1 MMMRSFARGVVA
13 LACLAVAAPALAWKL
28 AEEGQRFEHKA
39 SGYSIQFPA
48 GWRYQK
54 MPFGDECLA
63 TRDGPWLQA
72 VYVDFRKHKKAF
84 PGLKKDATPDMMP
97 QELAEK
103 LVADI
108 TQSRGL
114 QNMQVLSDEP
124 TELAGRPA
132 FRLHIA
138 YRTAVDAGSVR
149 YEEYVVGTNS
159 PQGIFVVHYRAPV
172 LNYFSR
178 DVEAYDKALATF
190 AIADQPQGAKRR

>member
-1 MMMRSFARGVVA
+1 MTTRTFARCLVV
-13 LACLAVAAPALAWKL
+13 LACCAAAAPALAWKL
-28 AEEGQRFEHKA
+28 AEDGQRFEHKA

-54 MPFGDECLA
+54 MAFGDECLA
-63 TRDGPWLQA
+63 TRDGPYLQA
-72 VYVDFRKHKKAF
+72 VYVDYRKHKKAF
-84 PGLKKDATPDMMP
+84 PGIKKDATPDMMP

-108 TQSRGL
+108 TASRGL

-124 TELAGRPA
+124 AELAGLPA
-132 FRLHIA
+132 FRLHLA

-149 YEEYVVGTNS
+149 YEEIVVGANS

-172 LNYFSR
+172 LHYFTR
-178 DVEAYDKALATF
+178 DVVAYEQALASFT
-190 AIADQPQGAKRR
+190 IAAPARRR

>member
-1 MMMRSFARGVVA
+1 MTSRTFARSLVV
-13 LACLAVAAPALAWKL
+13 LACCTVATPALAWKL
-28 AEEGQRFEHKA
+28 AADGQRFEHKA

-63 TRDGPWLQA
+63 TRDGPFLQA
-72 VYVDFRKHKKAF
+72 VYVDYRKHRKAF
-84 PGLKKDATPDMMP
+84 PGLKKDATPEMMP

-108 TQSRGL
+108 TASRGL
-114 QNMQVLSDEP
+114 QNMRVLSDEP
-124 TELAGRPA
+124 TELAGLPA
-132 FRLHIA
+132 FRLHLA

-149 YEEYVVGTNS
+149 YEEIVVGANS

-172 LNYFSR
+172 LHYFTR
-178 DVEAYDKALATF
+178 DLVAYEQALSSFT
-190 AIADQPQGAKRR
+190 IAAPARRR

>member
-1 MMMRSFARGVVA
+1 MTLRSLARCLVV
-13 LACLAVAAPALAWKL
+13 LTSVAVASPALAWKL
-28 AEEGQRFEHKA
+28 AEAGQRFEHKA
-39 SGYSIQFPA
+39 SGYSIQFPV

-54 MPFGDECLA
+54 MTFGDESLA

-72 VYVDFRKHKKAF
+72 IYVDFRKHKKAF

-103 LVADI
+103 LIADM
-108 TQSRGL
+108 TAARGL

-124 TELAGRPA
+124 TELAGLPA
-132 FRLHIA
+132 FRLHLA

-149 YEEYVVGTNS
+149 YQEFVVGANS

-172 LNYFSR
+172 LHYFAR
-178 DVEAYDKALATF
+178 DVEAYEQSLASF
-190 AIADQPQGAKRR
+190 AIAAPRSGKR

>member
-1 MMMRSFARGVVA
+1 MTTRSIARCLVV
-13 LACLAVAAPALAWKL
+13 LACCAIASPALAWKL
-28 AEEGQRFEHKA
+28 AADGERFEHRA
-39 SGYSIQFPA
+39 SGYSIQFPT

-54 MPFGDECLA
+54 MAFGDECLA

-108 TQSRGL
+108 TQTRGL

-132 FRLHIA
+132 FRLHLA

-149 YEEYVVGTNS
+149 YEEYVVGANS

-172 LNYFSR
+172 LNYFAR
-178 DVEAYDKALATF
+178 DVGAYEKSLASF
-190 AIADQPQGAKRR
+190 SIAELPAGAKKR